1 MMHSHED
8 AQPSRSD
15 VLIVGGGISGLGAA
29 WRLRQAAPHHRIT
42 LLEAATAGGG
52 KLVTEHVD
60 GYTIEHGPDI
70 FLARKP
76 WALALCHELG
86 LENDL
91 VPTNPAFQGSFVQ
104 LGGQLHPLP
113 PGMSGLVPSRL
124 GPLLSTRLLSP
135 AGKLRLAMEW
145 FVPRRRGG
153 ADEALGRFIRRRF
166 GREMHERLMGPL
178 LGGIYGGDVDSLSL
192 KATFPQFHELEA
204 AHGSL
209 LRGARAGQRRESG
222 VTAVGSQAS
231 GSSDPVAES
240 AFLSLQGGMQRL
252 PETLVQRLVAGD
264 NPVRIVTSCRVDRVE
279 QASRPNDAPGKC
291 GAPES
296 GPEWRVRAKVGDTGG
311 QNAGEQDAGG
321 QTANDHVAGR
331 HEWAEHAFEAQHVI
345 ITTPAYTA
353 ADMLGGALA
362 DELRGI
368 GYNSSVMVTV
378 GFARDAISHPLDG
391 YGYLVPE
398 AEGKAVR
405 ACTWSSSKI
414 AGRAP
419 SDRVLMRFFFG
430 RHAEDPLLQASEQQL
445 LSHVACELVDVLGVA
460 PGVAARPALVRIRRW
475 LRSQPAYTL
484 GHLDRLERV
493 DRLVAGLPGLVL
505 TGSAYRGVGI
515 PDAIRQA
522 NEAASRVLG
531 DIQRANEH
539 PSVQTTTT

>member
-1 MMHSHED
+1 MMHSHD
-8 AQPSRSD
+8 GAQPSRSD
-15 VLIVGGGISGLGAA
+15 VLIIGGGISGLGAA
-29 WRLRQAAPHHRIT
+29 WRLRQAAPHLRIT
-42 LLEAATAGGG
+42 LLEASTACGG

-86 LENDL
+86 LENEL
-91 VPTNPAFQGSFVQ
+91 MPTNPAFHGSFVQ

-178 LGGIYGGDVDSLSL
+178 LGGIYGGDVDALSL
-192 KATFPQFHELEA
+192 QATFPQFHELEA
-204 AHGSL
+204 VHGSL
-209 LRGARAGQRRESG
+209 LRGARARQRRESG
-222 VTAVGSQAS
+222 VAAVGSRAS

-240 AFLSLQGGMQRL
+240 AFVTLRGGMQRL
-252 PETLVQRLVAGD
+252 PETLVRRLLAGD
-264 NPVRIVTSCRVDRVE
+264 NPVQIVTGCRVDH
-279 QASRPNDAPGKC
+279 AAPVGLPA
-291 GAPES
+291 GTGS
-296 GPEWRVRAKVGDTGG
+296 GSAWRVQTKALVEG
-311 QNAGEQDAGG
+311 AHEQ
-321 QTANDHVAGR
+321 VAR
-331 HEWAEHAFEAQHVI
+331 TFEAQHVI
-345 ITTPAYTA
+345 VTTPAYTA

-362 DELRGI
+362 EELRGI
-368 GYNSSVMVTV
+368 RYNSSVMVTV
-378 GFARDAISHPLDG
+378 GFAREAISHPLDG

-419 SDRVLMRFFFG
+419 SDRVLLRFFFG

-475 LRSQPAYTL
+475 LRAQPAYTA

-493 DRLVAGLPGLVL
+493 DRLVAKLPGLVL

-515 PDAIRQA
+515 PDAIRQSG
-522 NEAASRVLG
+522 EAAHRVLE
-531 DIQRANEH
+531 DIKKASGRKQKAPGTHAATE
-539 PSVQTTTT
+539 